1 MKIIAEI
8 GINFN
13 GEIEL
18 AKKLID
24 IASSAKCDFAKF
36 QLFRADSFY
45 PKSAGKLDW
54 FDGKKKYSYDIY
66 EAVKNFELPFKWL
79 DELVKYSNKK
89 NIKFLA
95 SVFNFDDLEI
105 YKSLGL
111 DSIKLAS
118 YSITNI
124 PLIEEVAKTGM
135 HIFLSTGGSFLG
147 EVDEAVRL
155 IRKYHNNFTLM
166 HCSIAYP
173 TPLDKVNMGII
184 ETFKNAF
191 NCEVGY
197 SDHTAEIYEAPLQAK
212 LLGASVIEK
221 HITFDKNANG
231 PDHFF
236 ALDEEELKIM
246 VEKLKKSDIK
256 LDKKIYGSTQRIC
269 YPHEEYLRNFAYY
282 QLFVNRDIKK
292 GEIITQKDIS
302 ILRRGKKEK
311 GLKPKYWNLFEN
323 GVTSTCDLKKE
334 DVLTWDKVL
343 KKENNKFDEWNY
355 LKQKVNEIE
364 KNINVKEGS
373 VYLVVIGRNI
383 GKESNG
389 KDKLFLRP
397 VLVLKKLGIYNFIG
411 IPLTSKEKQGD
422 FYYKF
427 RYKSNKYSYAM
438 FNQIRVFDTKRIFKY
453 HGKVNE
459 KIFKSIIKK
468 FMNLLDSPHFNSEVW
483 VPSRAKNHG
492 HNNKE
497 E

>member
-24 IASSAKCDFAKF
+24 IASNAKCDFAKF

-66 EAVKNFELPFKWL
+66 EAVKKFELPFEWL
-79 DELVKYSNKK
+79 DELVEYSNKK

-118 YSITNI
+118 YSITNL

-155 IRKYHNNFTLM
+155 IRKYRNNFTLM

-191 NCEVGY
+191 DCEVGY

-221 HITFDKNANG
+221 HITFDKNAEG

-236 ALDEEELKIM
+236 ALDERELKIM
-246 VEKLKKSDIK
+246 VEKLKKSNIK

-269 YPHEEYLRNFAYY
+269 YSHEEYLRNFAYH

-334 DVLTWDKVL
+334 DVLTWDKIL

-355 LKQKVNEIE
+355 LKQEINDKE
-364 KNINVKEGS
+364 NILNFKERDIFFVSFGQ
-373 VYLVVIGRNI
+373 NI
-383 GKESNG
+383 GYEIYG
-389 KDKLFLRP
+389 KGEEFLRP
-397 VLVLKKLGIYNFIG
+397 VVVLKKYSKYTFLV
-411 IPLTSKEKQGD
+411 IPLTSKIKND
-422 FYYKF
+422 KF
-427 RYKSNKYSYAM
+427 HFIINFKNRINSAILT
-438 FNQIRVFDTKRIFKY
+438 QARAIDIR
-453 HGKVNE
+453 
-459 KIFKSIIKK
+459 
-468 FMNLLDSPHFNSEVW
+468 
-483 VPSRAKNHG
+483 RAKYKIGEVRHSEFKKLKKRYLDFITPKKG
-492 HNNKE
+492 DGSLPNNGATSYENIISKE